1 MKTKKRRDEPRQ
13 IGVRLT
19 DEERRFLVE
28 YTGVGMMATAIKTMI
43 RRAMK
48 EPAHAQA

>member
-1 MKTKKRRDEPRQ
+1 MKDKKRREPRQ

-43 RRAMK
+43 RKAMK
-48 EPAHAQA
+48 AGPAHAQA